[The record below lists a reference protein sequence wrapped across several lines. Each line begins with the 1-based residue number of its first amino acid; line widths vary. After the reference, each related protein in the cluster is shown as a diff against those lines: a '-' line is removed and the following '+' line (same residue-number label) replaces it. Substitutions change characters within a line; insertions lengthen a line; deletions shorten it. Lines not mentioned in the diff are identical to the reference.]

1 MLKRWWFLEALRPA
15 VPAQRSREMS
25 KEAQQRILDEWEAA
39 RERLDRL
46 VSARVTAVGDVL
58 RTTELPLT
66 DGLVASSVPDPLA
79 QGDCAWAFDAFQAAG
94 KLLDEAADLPD
105 LAAAAVLADRALERF
120 AAVHARAAGQPVTKP
135 ARRCFY
141 NPLHTTAEEGHSPV
155 RKQHRRQARRRTG
168 PREAAAD
175 RRPACPACRKAILAG
190 AGAGRAARAG
200 AGETVAAAH
209 GPGARAVLLGA
220 AAVVAVVGLRL
231 RGVRGRV
238 ALARAARRAPQT
250 GGGCAQG
257 VSHQRTGRW
266 RTPRMS
272 MPGSHSNCAGSAAS

>member
-66 DGLVASSVPDPLA
+66 DGLMASSVPDPLA

-120 AAVHARAAGQPVTKP
+120 AAVHARAAGQPVAKP

-190 AGAGRAARAG
+190 QAPDVLPALVPVKLSRLRTARVLVPYYSVPQQWSLWSVCACGAYGDEWPSLVLRGEHRKRAA
-200 AGETVAAAH
+200 
-209 GPGARAVLLGA
+209 
-220 AAVVAVVGLRL
+220 
-231 RGVRGRV
+231 
-238 ALARAARRAPQT
+238 AARKA
-250 GGGCAQG
+250 
-257 VSHQRTGRW
+257 
-266 RTPRMS
+266 
-272 MPGSHSNCAGSAAS
+272 